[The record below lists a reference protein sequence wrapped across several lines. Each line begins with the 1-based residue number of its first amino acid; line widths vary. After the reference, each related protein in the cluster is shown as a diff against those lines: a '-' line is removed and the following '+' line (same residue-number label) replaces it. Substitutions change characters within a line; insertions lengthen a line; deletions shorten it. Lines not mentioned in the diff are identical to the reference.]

1 MRIDSQEAATAGADD
16 APLATFPPPAS
27 LVPQGTPHST
37 PVVRLKGVS
46 RSYGQVQALANLDLD
61 VQAGEMLAIV
71 GPSGS
76 GKTTLL
82 NLIGLLDKPSTG
94 EIDVQG
100 EPTSRLTPTGYA
112 RRRQALIGF
121 VFQSYNLIPVL
132 SALDNVLLPLRLAGR
147 TNAAQSARARELLDE
162 VGLAGHHHKRPEQ
175 MSGGQRQRV
184 AIARAL
190 IGEPQLVIA
199 DEPTAS
205 LDSDNTHAAMQL
217 FQRLNRTHGVTFVFS
232 THDERALRYMTR
244 CLRLCDGRLPAGD
257 SH

>member
-1 MRIDSQEAATAGADD
+1 MNNDLHGSTLLDVNAASIATRALPVARLIDVSKAYAD
-16 APLATFPPPAS
+16 
-27 LVPQGTPHST
+27 VN
-37 PVVRLKGVS
+37 
-46 RSYGQVQALANLDLD
+46 ALANINLD

-94 EIDVQG
+94 EIQVLG
-100 EPTSRLTPTGYA
+100 ESTARLSAVEYA
-112 RRRQALIGF
+112 RRRQSSIGF

-132 SALDNVLLPLRLAGR
+132 NAVDNVLLPLRLVGR
-147 TNAAQSARARELLDE
+147 TSHDQNARARELLDE
-162 VGLAGHHHKRPEQ
+162 VGLDGHHHKRPEQ

-190 IGEPQLVIA
+190 IAHPQLVIA

-205 LDSDNTHAAMQL
+205 LDSGNTRAAMQL
-217 FQRLNRTHGVTFVFS
+217 FQRLNQTHGATFVFS
-232 THDERALRYMTR
+232 THDERALSYMSR
-244 CLRLCDGRLPAGD
+244 SIRLCDGRLPDGEEL
-257 SH
+257 

>member
-1 MRIDSQEAATAGADD
+1 
-16 APLATFPPPAS
+16 
-27 LVPQGTPHST
+27 
-37 PVVRLKGVS
+37 VS
-46 RSYGQVQALANLDLD
+46 RTYGQVHALANLDLE
-61 VQAGEMLAIV
+61 VEAGEMLAIV

-94 EIDVQG
+94 EIEVQG
-100 EPTSRLTPTGYA
+100 EPTSTLASTGYA

-147 TNAAQSARARELLDE
+147 TSAAQDARAGELLDE
-162 VGLAGHHHKRPEQ
+162 VGLGGHHHKRPEQ

-190 IGEPQLVIA
+190 IAQPQLVIA

-205 LDSDNTHAAMQL
+205 LDSENTHAAMQL

-232 THDERALRYMTR
+232 THDDRALAYMTR
-244 CLRLCDGRLPAGD
+244 CVRLCDGRLPTED

>member
-1 MRIDSQEAATAGADD
+1 MSIELHDS
-16 APLATFPPPAS
+16 APVA
-27 LVPQGTPHST
+27 
-37 PVVRLKGVS
+37 RLIGVG
-46 RSYGQVQALANLDLD
+46 RAYGDVHALAGIDLD
-61 VQAGEMLAIV
+61 VEAGEMLAIV

-94 EIDVQG
+94 EIQVLG
-100 EPTSRLTPTGYA
+100 ESTARLSSVEYA
-112 RRRQALIGF
+112 KRRQSSIGF

-132 SALDNVLLPLRLAGR
+132 NAVDNVLLPLRLAGR
-147 TNAAQSARARELLDE
+147 TSHAQNARARELLDE
-162 VGLAGHHHKRPEQ
+162 VGLHGHHHKRPDQ

-190 IGEPQLVIA
+190 IANPQLVIA

-205 LDSDNTHAAMQL
+205 LDSDNTRAAMQL

-232 THDERALRYMTR
+232 THDERALRYMSR
-244 CLRLCDGRLPAGD
+244 SIRLCDGRLADAEASGEKQ
-257 SH
+257 

>member
-1 MRIDSQEAATAGADD
+1 VKLEPHESGLPGADI
-16 APLATFPPPAS
+16 APAAS
-27 LVPQGTPHST
+27 CAA
-37 PVVRLKGVS
+37 PVVRLSGVGKT
-46 RSYGQVQALANLDLD
+46 YGQVHALADIHLDI
-61 VQAGEMLAIV
+61 QAGEMLAIV

-94 EIDVQG
+94 AIDVLG
-100 EPTSRLTPTGYA
+100 EPTACLSATGYA
-112 RRRQALIGF
+112 RRRQSSIGF

-132 SALDNVLLPLRLAGR
+132 DALDNVLLPLRLGGR
-147 TNAAQSARARELLDE
+147 TSAAQTAQARELLDE
-162 VGLAGHHHKRPEQ
+162 VGLDGHHHKRPDR

-190 IGEPQLVIA
+190 IANPSLVIA

-205 LDSDNTHAAMQL
+205 LDGANVRAAMQL

-232 THDERALRYMTR
+232 THDERALSYMTR
-244 CLRLCDGRLPAGD
+244 SIRLCDGRVRDGD
-257 SH
+257 KP

>member
-1 MRIDSQEAATAGADD
+1 MRTDLQEPALPHVEDPPF
-16 APLATFPPPAS
+16 APTHAS
-27 LVPQGTPHST
+27 
-37 PVVRLKGVS
+37 VVRLKGVS
-46 RSYGQVQALANLDLD
+46 RTYGEVHALAAIDLD
-61 VQAGEMLAIV
+61 VAAGEMLAIV

-94 EIDVQG
+94 EIEVLG
-100 EPTSRLTPTGYA
+100 EPTSRLTSTGYA
-112 RRRQALIGF
+112 RRRQELIGF

-147 TNAAQSARARELLDE
+147 TSAAQSARARELLDE
-162 VGLAGHHHKRPEQ
+162 VGLGGHHHKRPEQ

-190 IGEPQLVIA
+190 IAQPQLVIA

-205 LDSDNTHAAMQL
+205 LDSENTHAAMQL

-244 CLRLCDGRLPAGD
+244 CVRLSDGQLPAGD

>member
-1 MRIDSQEAATAGADD
+1 MSIGLHEPASPDAEAARVAEPA
-16 APLATFPPPAS
+16 APVA
-27 LVPQGTPHST
+27 
-37 PVVRLKGVS
+37 RLIGVS
-46 RSYGQVQALANLDLD
+46 RTYGDVHALADINLD

-94 EIDVQG
+94 EIQVLG
-100 EPTSRLTPTGYA
+100 ESTARLTSLEYA
-112 RRRQALIGF
+112 KRRQASIGF

-132 SALDNVLLPLRLAGR
+132 DAVDNVLLPLRLAGR
-147 TNAAQSARARELLDE
+147 TSQAQNTRARELLDE
-162 VGLAGHHHKRPEQ
+162 VGLDGHHHKRPDQ

-190 IGEPQLVIA
+190 ITDPRLVIA

-205 LDSDNTHAAMQL
+205 LDSGNTRAAMQL
-217 FQRLNRTHGVTFVFS
+217 FQRLNQTHGATFVFS
-232 THDERALRYMTR
+232 THDERALSYMSR
-244 CLRLCDGRLPAGD
+244 SIRLCDGRLPDGEEL
-257 SH
+257 